1 MEVKMQFIDLKAQ
14 YEILKEE
21 INANIQTILDSGQY
35 MMGDYVKQLENELAD
50 YVGVK
55 YCITCANGTDALQ
68 LALMAWDVK
77 CGDAVFVPSFTFYST
92 AEVVSMLGATPIFVD
107 TNPRTFNID
116 VNKLEKSIQKVKEE
130 GVLNPKVI
138 IPVDLFGLPAEY
150 EKIEH
155 IANKYK
161 LFVLEDSA
169 QGFGGEIKGRKACSF
184 GDISTTSFFPA
195 KPLGC
200 YGDGGA
206 IFTDS
211 ENYYELLT
219 SLRVHGKGKFK
230 YDNVRVGM
238 NSRLDTIQAG
248 ILLPKL
254 KAFRENEVDKRNE
267 FAKYYTEKLQNVV
280 ITPYIPNRMRSSW
293 AQYTIL
299 LESEEE
305 RMFAQNKLKDLGIP
319 TMVYYPK
326 PLHKQTVYKDYDFNL
341 GDLKESERI
350 SRICL
355 SLPMHPYLDIE
366 TVEYIS
372 ESLKRLLEE
381 YRNV

>member
-1 MEVKMQFIDLKAQ
+1 MQFIDLKAQ

-116 VNKLEKSIQKVKEE
+116 VNKLEKSIQKVKEG

>member
-1 MEVKMQFIDLKAQ
+1 M
-14 YEILKEE
+14 
-21 INANIQTILDSGQY
+21 
-35 MMGDYVKQLENELAD
+35 
-50 YVGVK
+50 
-55 YCITCANGTDALQ
+55 
-68 LALMAWDVK
+68 
-77 CGDAVFVPSFTFYST
+77 
-92 AEVVSMLGATPIFVD
+92 
-107 TNPRTFNID
+107 
-116 VNKLEKSIQKVKEE
+116 
-130 GVLNPKVI
+130 
-138 IPVDLFGLPAEY
+138 
-150 EKIEH
+150 
-155 IANKYK
+155 
-161 LFVLEDSA
+161 
-169 QGFGGEIKGRKACSF
+169 
-184 GDISTTSFFPA
+184 
-195 KPLGC
+195 
-200 YGDGGA
+200 
-206 IFTDS
+206 
-211 ENYYELLT
+211 
-219 SLRVHGKGKFK
+219 
-230 YDNVRVGM
+230 
-238 NSRLDTIQAG
+238 
-248 ILLPKL
+248 
-254 KAFRENEVDKRNE
+254 
-267 FAKYYTEKLQNVV
+267 QNVV